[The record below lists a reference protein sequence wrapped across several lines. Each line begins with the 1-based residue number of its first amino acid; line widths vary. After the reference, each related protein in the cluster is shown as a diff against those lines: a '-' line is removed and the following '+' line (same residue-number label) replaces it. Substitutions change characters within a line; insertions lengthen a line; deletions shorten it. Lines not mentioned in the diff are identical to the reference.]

1 MALFSHPL
9 FILLTFLVVALFSL
23 ALCALRIVRYWQIQ
37 REPRLLAFAFNSLAM
52 ALAFGMGALLSA
64 PHPTANFAY
73 FILPARIAWGLSAVS
88 IVVAALLEWW
98 MVRRIIDARE
108 KYYS

>member
-23 ALCALRIVRYWQIQ
+23 VLCALRLVRYWQLQ

-52 ALAFGMGALLSA
+52 AIAFGLGALLSA
-64 PHPTANFAY
+64 PHPTADFAY
-73 FILPARIAWGLSAVS
+73 FLLPARIAWGLFAIS
-88 IVVAALLEWW
+88 IVVSVLLEWW
-98 MVRRIIDARE
+98 MVKRIIEARR
-108 KYYS
+108 KYYR